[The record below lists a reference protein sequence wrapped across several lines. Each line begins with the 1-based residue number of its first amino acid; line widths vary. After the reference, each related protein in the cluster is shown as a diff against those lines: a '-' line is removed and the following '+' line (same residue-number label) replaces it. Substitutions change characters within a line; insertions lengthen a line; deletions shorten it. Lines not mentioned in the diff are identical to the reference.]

1 MLEKLPAAVGHA
13 LENNRAG
20 VEKILYQSV
29 RREHEWA
36 PLSVSSSAFLPGS
49 RIPTRFTADG
59 DGVSPPLQWGTTP
72 ADATSLALIVEDAD
86 APTPEPLVHAIVVNI
101 DPRLRGLE
109 EGAISAGTTDSP
121 ANVGRNSF
129 LRRAW
134 LPPDPP
140 PGHGVHR
147 YAFQLFALL
156 PGDEFSTAPG
166 RKELATAIQQRAVGS
181 GFFVGTYQREEKA

>member
-147 YAFQLFALL
+147 YVGADRCQRRTGHSIRPTVSGAWE
-156 PGDEFSTAPG
+156 PGSRTSKIRHG
-166 RKELATAIQQRAVGS
+166 WRR
-181 GFFVGTYQREEKA
+181 

>member
-1 MLEKLPAAVGHA
+1 M
-13 LENNRAG
+13 
-20 VEKILYQSV
+20 
-29 RREHEWA
+29 
-36 PLSVSSSAFLPGS
+36 
-49 RIPTRFTADG
+49 
-59 DGVSPPLQWGTTP
+59 QWGTTP

-156 PGDEFSTAPG
+156 PGDEFSRATG
-166 RKELATAIQQRAVGS
+166 RKELATAIRQRAVGS
-181 GFFVGTYQREEKA
+181 GFFVGTYQREAKA